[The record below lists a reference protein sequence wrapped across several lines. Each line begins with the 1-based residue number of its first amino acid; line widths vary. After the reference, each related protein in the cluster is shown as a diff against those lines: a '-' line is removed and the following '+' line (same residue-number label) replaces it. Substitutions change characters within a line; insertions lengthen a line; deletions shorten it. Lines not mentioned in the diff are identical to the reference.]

1 VYEQPPARRRIGP
14 ALIVVLV
21 LLAAGAGTGSYLVT
35 RQILAGRAG
44 PGGATAGPGGANA
57 GPGGASA
64 SAGTPS
70 ASSTRTRSP
79 AQPSAAIPTG
89 PQTTPKVTPKPQD
102 PGTSCPAITARA
114 VADAGLNGEL
124 RLLRYVD
131 ASAAGTPGAEA
142 WVCKNADGVLFYQGH
157 RKSSRFEAATSNDT
171 ILLGRGIR
179 GKVETEGD
187 QGFVAVNPL
196 DAANPDDPNHTEYH
210 VSPTSFF
217 YVTLPQADKTVYVIT
232 RTVP

>member
-1 VYEQPPARRRIGP
+1 VYEQPPAPRRIGP
-14 ALIVVLV
+14 ALIAVLV
-21 LLAAGAGTGSYLVT
+21 LLAAGTGTGSYLVT
-35 RQILAGRAG
+35 RQILAG
-44 PGGATAGPGGANA
+44 PAGPGGANA
-57 GPGGASA
+57 GVGPASGANAGG
-64 SAGTPS
+64 GTPS

-89 PQTTPKVTPKPQD
+89 PQTTPRVTAKPQD
-102 PGTSCPAITARA
+102 PGTFCPAITAKA

-131 ASAAGTPGAEA
+131 ASATGASGAEA

-157 RKSSRFEAATSNDT
+157 RKTGRFEAATSNDT

-187 QGFVAVNPL
+187 KGFVAINPQ

-217 YVTLPQADKTVYVIT
+217 YVTVPQADKTVYVIT
-232 RTVP
+232 RTLP